1 MVLNQYEEDLW
12 CENFRVSR
20 QTFRYICELVGRHL
34 VRHDANM
41 RRAIP
46 VQKQVG
52 VALWRLVTG
61 NSYRTTG
68 LVFGVGRC
76 TALKLKDEFGSAL
89 LRVSSDFIK
98 FPKDR
103 LKRDVQLKHFKSSV
117 LFPMLLAQL
126 MDRTSQ
132 SLRQM
137 RMLTII
143 TTGSSSTA

>member
-1 MVLNQYEEDLW
+1 M
-12 CENFRVSR
+12 
-20 QTFRYICELVGRHL
+20 
-34 VRHDANM
+34 RHDANM

-61 NSYRTTG
+61 NSYRKTG
-68 LVFGVGRC
+68 LIFGVGRC
-76 TALKLKDEFGSAL
+76 TALKLKDEFCSAL

-103 LKRDVQLKHFKSSV
+103 LKQDVQLKHFKSSV

-137 RMLTII
+137 RMVTII